1 MLTANDLSD
10 LSLDGIKIEPD
21 KIDPFVDS
29 AIRRVET
36 YLDRPLK
43 RAIYRQYGNP
53 TDEWIPIV
61 TPAPMRIKTEFAD
74 YVEYEGGYTRET
86 LSEDIRQA
94 IFMIAAWHVNRASH
108 NVYGQSQKT
117 VQTGSTTATVTVD
130 QRNFIEMVLEGISK
144 HRNMQMYSWVEF
156 ISEVPVPEPEPD
168 PIPEGALTYLG
179 EAVTFNEEY
188 IIP

>member
-21 KIDPFVDS
+21 KLDPFVDA
-29 AIRRVET
+29 AIRRVEV
-36 YLDRPLK
+36 YLNRPLK
-43 RAIYRQYGNP
+43 RAIYRQFGSA
-53 TDEWIPIV
+53 THEWIPIV
-61 TPAPMRIKTEFAD
+61 TPAPSRIKTELSES
-74 YVEYEGGYTRET
+74 VEYEGGYTRET

-108 NVYGQSQKT
+108 NVYGQAQKT
-117 VQTGSTTATVTVD
+117 VNTGSTSATVTVD
-130 QRNFIEMVLEGISK
+130 QRNFIEKVLEGVEK
-144 HRNMQMYSWVEF
+144 HKNYQMYSWVEF
-156 ISEVPVPEPEPD
+156 VSDVPEPEPEPD

-179 EAVTFNEEY
+179 EAVTFHNEF